1 MRAGLCMSVA
11 AASGAVTVV
20 SMPAN
25 RGLALRADIPFRQRR
40 DGFSQLVVRREYSVI
55 PMPVLPRRRHKVRT
69 TVGMFAAVVAA
80 QDAPPTAVLPSLPR
94 AGGPNAAADT
104 SAEDAARL
112 ERSLAAWAEVKAACG
127 GSYSYIVRF
136 TSAFGFGHATT
147 ITVRDNLVIERKF
160 EQWGRPGPGK
170 PPVAEIAWVETVA
183 EIGSH
188 ADAGATPARTVDELY
203 VVAKT
208 VVETEPAPHHVR
220 SLGIDLRGLL
230 QHCSIRDTRIAD
242 DGPENG
248 VPPFEL
254 TLAAE

>member
-1 MRAGLCMSVA
+1 MRRSC
-11 AASGAVTVV
+11 AV
-20 SMPAN
+20 
-25 RGLALRADIPFRQRR
+25 
-40 DGFSQLVVRREYSVI
+40 FSL
-55 PMPVLPRRRHKVRT
+55 T
-69 TVGMFAAVVAA
+69 TVGMLAAVVAA

-147 ITVRDNLVIERKF
+147 ITVRDNLVVERKF
-160 EQWGRPGPGK
+160 EQWGRPEPGK
-170 PPVAEIAWVETVA
+170 PPVAEIAWVETGA
-183 EIGSH
+183 DIGSH

-203 VVAKT
+203 AVAKT
-208 VVETEPAPHHVR
+208 VVETEPAPHQVR
-220 SLGIDLRGLL
+220 SLGIDPRGLL

-242 DGPENG
+242 DGPQNG